1 MVCKCFDKKAFGSS
15 IKKRIFQT
23 KNQLKNYANQL
34 HKLNWRKVQS
44 FFIHIIWVADA
55 ADMQLINKFDKEIQF
70 LLCVIDSN
78 TKYAW
83 VKKQKR

>member
-1 MVCKCFDKKAFGSS
+1 M
-15 IKKRIFQT
+15 
-23 KNQLKNYANQL
+23 
-34 HKLNWRKVQS
+34 QS